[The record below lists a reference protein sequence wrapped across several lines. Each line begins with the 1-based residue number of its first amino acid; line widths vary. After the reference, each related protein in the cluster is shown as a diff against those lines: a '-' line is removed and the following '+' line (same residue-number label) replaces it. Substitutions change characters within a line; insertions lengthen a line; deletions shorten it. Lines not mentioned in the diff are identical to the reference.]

1 MDKAGNWQ
9 TAKGFYMTIRIKKQ
23 SAADSLSRIVEKKA
37 DVSLGKCYQCK
48 KCSVGC
54 PVAGRTEAAPAEI
67 IRRLQL
73 GAGEELLKTGLIWT
87 CLSCETCYARCPN
100 EINFAAVIDALR
112 SIALDK
118 GVAKP
123 EGDPPLF
130 NRLFLNT
137 VKRFGRAYDLQM
149 IALYKFRTGNLRQD
163 TGKFP
168 AMIKK
173 GKIAL
178 LPPSG
183 GDKRTVRRIFDRII
197 KTKGTTK

>member
-1 MDKAGNWQ
+1 
-9 TAKGFYMTIRIKKQ
+9 MTIKIKKQ
-23 SAADSLSRIVEKKA
+23 FAPGSLLRIVEKKA
-37 DVSLGKCYQCK
+37 EVSLDRCYQCK

-54 PVAGRTEAAPAEI
+54 PVAGQTESPPSEI

-73 GAGEELLKTGLIWT
+73 GAGEELLQTDLIWT

-123 EGDPPLF
+123 KGNPPLF

-137 VKRFGRAYDLQM
+137 VKAFGRAYDLQM
-149 IALYKFRTGNLRQD
+149 ITLYKIRTGNIRQD
-163 TGKFP
+163 TEKFP

-173 GKIAL
+173 GKMAL

-183 GDKRTVRRIFDRII
+183 ADKRKVRRIFDRMPQH
-197 KTKGTTK
+197 KGTTK

>member
-1 MDKAGNWQ
+1 
-9 TAKGFYMTIRIKKQ
+9 MTIKIKKQ
-23 SAADSLSRIVEKKA
+23 LATDSLIRIVEEKA
-37 DVSLGKCYQCK
+37 DVRLNKCYQCQ

-54 PVAGRTEAAPAEI
+54 PVANQTKSPPSEI

-73 GAGEELLKTGLIWT
+73 GAGEELLQTDLIWT

-112 SIALDK
+112 SMALER

-123 EGDPPLF
+123 KGNPPLF

-137 VKRFGRAYDLQM
+137 VKTFGRAYDLQM
-149 IALYKFRTGNLRQD
+149 IALYKIRTVNIRPD
-163 TGKFP
+163 MDKFP
-168 AMIKK
+168 TMIKK

-183 GDKRTVRRIFDRII
+183 ADKGKMRRIFSRIP
-197 KTKGTTK
+197 KNKGTEK

>member
-1 MDKAGNWQ
+1 
-9 TAKGFYMTIRIKKQ
+9 MTIKIKKQ
-23 SAADSLSRIVEKKA
+23 PAAESLIRIVEKRA
-37 DVSLGKCYQCK
+37 DVSLSKCYQCK

-54 PVAGRTEAAPAEI
+54 PVAGQTESPPSEI

-73 GAGEELLKTGLIWT
+73 GAGDELLQTDLIWT

-112 SIALDK
+112 SIALEK

-123 EGDPPLF
+123 EGNPPLF

-137 VKRFGRAYDLQM
+137 VKTFGRAYDLQM
-149 IALYKFRTGNLRQD
+149 IALFKIRTGNIMAD
-163 TGKFP
+163 TEKFP
-168 AMIKK
+168 TMIKK
-173 GKIAL
+173 GKMAL

-183 GDKRTVRRIFDRII
+183 ADKRKVRRIFDRLPEN
-197 KTKGTTK
+197 KGTEK